1 MKRFV
6 DVVVVVVVVVV
17 ESKCFA
23 LIFYYKKLEISKKYF
38 PKTSVRSIPSGI
50 SVACFTVAFPTLK

>member
-6 DVVVVVVVVVV
+6 DVAVVVVVVVV

-23 LIFYYKKLEISKKYF
+23 LIFYYKKLEI
-38 PKTSVRSIPSGI
+38 
-50 SVACFTVAFPTLK
+50 